1 MKNLGFSS
9 REKTKELFLYCFC
22 LSSISILFPLKQ
34 MHTETTNTDGDWIN
48 YLYPNIKMQTCIEVC
63 LVKAHPLNALT
74 SFTSNRVKLR
84 LWFTW
89 RSPDI
94 HLMFTWP
101 PDHQLTFPWPSPDPY
116 LTLVRRFELHLKFTW
131 HSPGFPLHSPDFQV
145 TTWLSSDLPLT
156 LTRPLPNI
164 D

>member
-1 MKNLGFSS
+1 MCAMRQNKMHNFSLDSTIKNSVAWFTPN
-9 REKTKELFLYCFC
+9 REMQRKVNEYTVYYARKRKSLQTYYYSIKFHTAFLT
-22 LSSISILFPLKQ
+22 LILK
-34 MHTETTNTDGDWIN
+34 D
-48 YLYPNIKMQTCIEVC
+48 
-63 LVKAHPLNALT
+63 T